1 MVNVY
6 YVILKGN
13 NLALA
18 ETEFNTLWRLYSK
31 EENGLELVSNV
42 VYKLVTKIKLDKSCD
57 FFSRLKSR
65 LTYTNYIGEF
75 LEEFS
80 DIDDYNENILKVG
93 FEEYDG
99 VPFRF
104 KVKKSRIKEKLAYDE
119 RVLAGPIWKSFS
131 NPIVSIDDYKVEFN
145 PMFIEGSESILFCK
159 KFYENEKDYKR
170 RMPTLRPVKM
180 PYTLKS
186 DMARA
191 CVNLLG
197 IDDGV
202 ILDPFC
208 GTGGILLEAYDMG
221 FSVIGNDINV
231 YDLYNMRENFDYF
244 YPDAYESGNVMT
256 TLCDSQTQFLDE
268 NSIDGIVSDIPY
280 GKCSRKLGDD
290 LYNRY
295 LEASQKYLKKDARM
309 IIVYANFSD
318 FSVLADKYFE
328 IEHKIEEFI
337 NKSMT
342 RYILVLKNSRK
353 E

>member
-1 MVNVY
+1 MVNTY

-13 NLALA
+13 NLPLA
-18 ETEFNTLWRLYSK
+18 ETEFNTLWGLYSK
-31 EENGLELVSNV
+31 ENTKLDLVSNV
-42 VYKLVTKIKLDKSCD
+42 IYKLVTDIKLDDGCI
-57 FFSRLKSR
+57 FFNILKSR

-75 LEEFS
+75 LDEFLN
-80 DIDDYNENILKVG
+80 IDDYNENILRVG
-93 FEEYDG
+93 FSEYDG

-104 KVKKSRIKEKLAYDE
+104 KVKKSRVKEKIPYGE
-119 RVLAGPIWKSFS
+119 RTLAGPIWKSFD
-131 NPIVSIDDYKVEFN
+131 NPVVSIDDYKVEFN
-145 PMFIEGSESILFCK
+145 PLFIEMSESIIFLRK
-159 KFYENEKDYKR
+159 IYENEKDYKR
-170 RMPTLRPVKM
+170 RMPNLRPVKM

-197 IDDGV
+197 MKNGV

-221 FSVIGNDINV
+221 FSVIGNDINI
-231 YDLYNMRENFDYF
+231 YDLYNMRENFDCF
-244 YPDAYESGNVMT
+244 YPQAYVSGDVIMT
-256 TLCDSQTQFLDE
+256 VSDSQTQFLQE

-295 LEASQKYLKKDARM
+295 LESSQRYLKKDARM

-318 FSVLADKYFE
+318 FSLLAEKYFE
-328 IEHKIEEFI
+328 IEEKIEEFI

-342 RYILVLKNSRK
+342 RYILILKNSK
-353 E
+353 KD